1 MKWSAPEVLNYNQ
14 CSSCLEPC
22 RGRLLPLRLTN
33 SKEKCPAHFLSLYR
47 SRLPELLPETTGVY
61 QESNMEQ
68 GKSIRGGVSLC
79 HSLVNEKHCYEVEK
93 ALTHCSSTFRK
104 GDIISMINN
113 EKTEDMP
120 PRMFISMLSSRSPIL
135 TIHQASTDMEE
146 GQCLESDSI
155 HVFRKEELTLN
166 FKLEMVREECLEA
179 EEENEI
185 EPEWES
191 DDMEDKELVMVSMTE
206 TNVAV
211 VRGRGCDLENP
222 CNNCGINGCNVSEV
236 FMEAKNR
243 DVTSVCRGSV
253 SMGGR
258 NIVRDVVMSSLL
270 QNYVKSK
277 QLAFSEN
284 VTIYYYQ
291 SDITEDGKIS
301 YPVVLNLTGTN
312 KFLKCTRN
320 NEEVILTT
328 ESYEK
333 DKLKDICKDNP
344 ATWPFVFFMKTE
356 DVNNRLFESAENRGW
371 FIRTVNEQGFLWV
384 NKIDESKE
392 PFYFL
397 IYLDTENN

>member
-1 MKWSAPEVLNYNQ
+1 TKDTPTF
-14 CSSCLEPC
+14 P
-22 RGRLLPLRLTN
+22 
-33 SKEKCPAHFLSLYR
+33 KC
-47 SRLPELLPETTGVY
+47 
-61 QESNMEQ
+61 
-68 GKSIRGGVSLC
+68 
-79 HSLVNEKHCYEVEK
+79 
-93 ALTHCSSTFRK
+93 
-104 GDIISMINN
+104 
-113 EKTEDMP
+113 
-120 PRMFISMLSSRSPIL
+120 
-135 TIHQASTDMEE
+135 
-146 GQCLESDSI
+146 SDSI

-243 DVTSVCRGSV
+243 DVTSGKSMHSTISNSTANALLSHCVSV
-253 SMGGR
+253 SFR
-258 NIVRDVVMSSLL
+258 IICL
-270 QNYVKSK
+270 
-277 QLAFSEN
+277 SEN

-328 ESYEK
+328 E